1 MNQQTSKV
9 QVVTTKV
16 TADTKEKLNRLAAR
30 FGISRYQL
38 FQLFALVCVRLWDA
52 PSSLTDEHR
61 VMLEEFLHTLAAT
74 QGESF
79 NPLTILTRQ
88 QHQVASAILF
98 VRTPAAGE
106 PQLLAIS
113 PDGKGGWREDYN
125 LDTMLTHFLASADP
139 RLLRTLQAE
148 MKNRQQISLFGTLRE
163 IVQQQQ
169 SSAEEVMQADIA
181 ELFSDICTRFGERPA
196 EDVFYKRKLNS
207 GDYTT
212 HTQPRKKHVR
222 A

>member
-139 RLLRTLQAE
+139 RLLHTL
-148 MKNRQQISLFGTLRE
+148 
-163 IVQQQQ
+163 
-169 SSAEEVMQADIA
+169 QADIA
-181 ELFSDICTRFGERPA
+181 ALFSDICTRFGERPA